1 LPLVDHSA
9 VAASSVQQEAAAMA
23 ATSKTFASRYPPN
36 EEMRPE
42 AKAAWDAMVLG
53 FYKHKVEERNAGR
66 KRSMSQAEWWNMH
79 GHTVSEVK
87 QRKIQKK
94 PSATTNGRAGEEGV
108 RKKEGS
114 EETAKVEVEEEQ
126 EEEEEEEFELPPRS
140 HIRGT
145 DWEDACEY
153 PQEEGEEEEEKAD
166 EEAEEAE
173 EEKAEEEA
181 EEAEEE
187 KATAKEEV
195 APEQGAKE

>member
-1 LPLVDHSA
+1 
-9 VAASSVQQEAAAMA
+9 MA

-94 PSATTNGRAGEEGV
+94 PSATTNGRAGEEGG

-114 EETAKVEVEEEQ
+114 EETAKVEVEEEEEEEEEVG
-126 EEEEEEEFELPPRS
+126 EEEEEEEEEMTPFPPRS

-145 DWEDACEY
+145 DWEDHFEY
-153 PQEEGEEEEEKAD
+153 PQEEGEEEED
-166 EEAEEAE
+166 QEEGE
-173 EEKAEEEA
+173 EEEYDEDQEEEEEA
-181 EEAEEE
+181 VKDKVEECSCD
-187 KATAKEEV
+187 
-195 APEQGAKE
+195 

>member
-1 LPLVDHSA
+1 
-9 VAASSVQQEAAAMA
+9 MA

-79 GHTVSEVK
+79 GHTVSMVK

-94 PSATTNGRAGEEGV
+94 PSATTSGRAGEEGG

-114 EETAKVEVEEEQ
+114 EETAKVEVEEE
-126 EEEEEEEFELPPRS
+126 EEEAEEEEFVWPPRS

-145 DWEDACEY
+145 EWEDAFEY
-153 PQEEGEEEEEKAD
+153 PQEEGEEEEAGEEEEEEEEGD
-166 EEAEEAE
+166 EEEGEEDNKDE
-173 EEKAEEEA
+173 
-181 EEAEEE
+181 
-187 KATAKEEV
+187 
-195 APEQGAKE
+195 